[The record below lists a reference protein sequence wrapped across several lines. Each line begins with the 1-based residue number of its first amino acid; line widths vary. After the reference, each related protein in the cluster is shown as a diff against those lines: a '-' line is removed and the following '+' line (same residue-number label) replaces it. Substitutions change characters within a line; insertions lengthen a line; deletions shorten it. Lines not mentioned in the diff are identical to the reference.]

1 MAFPDIIYTMKLK
14 TAIELYQKGQISS
27 GFAAKSVGGIDRY
40 EFLDE
45 CNKCGVEPQTYE
57 NIEELLD
64 EVEVLNG
71 TSEDLQQ

>member
-1 MAFPDIIYTMKLK
+1 MKLN

-27 GFAAKSVGGIDRY
+27 GFAAKSVDGIDKH

-45 CNKCGVEPQTYE
+45 CNKCGGEPQTYK

-64 EVEVLNG
+64 EVEILND
-71 TSEDLQQ
+71 TLHDLQE